1 MGLRENRYG
10 PVAMTAVTGFL
21 VRIGV
26 RAFRN
31 SRTESTNSTTARRVS
46 NEPSGSTA
54 YGNSCTGHTRLIPTP
69 TSIETRYTIGG
80 RATTTTPPSCASGPL
95 LTAEPPPA
103 TELALPRTD
112 RVLLRRRRGRTRS
125 LSSPGRGS
133 ACGSRRPPCPPP
145 ARDPA
150 PRGTPGGA
158 QDRCRRSMV
167 RRRDATSRRAP
178 AFLRR
183 QPSRRGVYDGRTVR
197 GAGVR
202 LQ

>member
-46 NEPSGSTA
+46 DGPSGSTA

-112 RVLLRRRRGRTRS
+112 RVLLRRRLGRTHS

-145 ARDPA
+145 ARDPV
-150 PRGTPGGA
+150 PRGRPGGA

-183 QPSRRGVYDGRTVR
+183 PPSRRGVHDGRT
-197 GAGVR
+197 
-202 LQ
+202 

>member
-46 NEPSGSTA
+46 DGPSGSTA

-80 RATTTTPPSCASGPL
+80 RAATTTPPSCAAGPL
-95 LTAEPPPA
+95 LTAQPPPA
-103 TELALPRTD
+103 TDPAVPPTA
-112 RVLLRRRRGRTRS
+112 RVLTPRRLRTRHS
-125 LSSPGRGS
+125 L
-133 ACGSRRPPCPPP
+133 
-145 ARDPA
+145 
-150 PRGTPGGA
+150 
-158 QDRCRRSMV
+158 
-167 RRRDATSRRAP
+167 
-178 AFLRR
+178 
-183 QPSRRGVYDGRTVR
+183 
-197 GAGVR
+197 
-202 LQ
+202 